1 MSFSLLPNE
10 LVLVILASIP
20 PSGIEAFTLI
30 DTRCHALSPRAHR
43 APQAQTPRRLPC
55 TPFPPLSYPKKA
67 TKDLI
72 EKGLV
77 EKGML
82 PNLEYLQLNG
92 DLHWLRAQTPE
103 VAAEHDGWP
112 RGRAASPETVRKLM
126 ADSQSLG
133 LTLPAG
139 FATFIGSQALIERL
153 HLGGNT
159 IELGELFQ
167 CTLQQ
172 DGGKGGHVVR
182 FMCDQQ
188 GCGYWGLYMDT
199 AGHSCVVHAESW
211 DDFFCGCCEAGR
223 YAAYAHP
230 PVAHE
235 AIVEAAASLRFV
247 CVDAEWE
254 EWMAN
259 MYFDGWIWGALWAER
274 EVVGWDLEY
283 VRHFE
288 RQKDTVFGGGH
299 EKADR
304 FE

>member
-20 PSGIEAFTLI
+20 PSGIEAFALI
-30 DTRCHALSPRAHR
+30 DTRCHALS
-43 APQAQTPRRLPC
+43 LPAL
-55 TPFPPLSYPKKA
+55 TVHLKHKHHAAAMHARFLHYPTRKSY
-67 TKDLI
+67 KDLI

-112 RGRAASPETVRKLM
+112 RGRAAN
-126 ADSQSLG
+126 SQSLG

-159 IELGELFQ
+159 IELGELFK

-199 AGHSCVVHAESW
+199 AGHSCVVHTESW

>member
-10 LVLVILASIP
+10 LVFLILASIP
-20 PSGIEAFTLI
+20 PSSIEAFTLI
-30 DTRCHALSPRAHR
+30 DTRCHALS
-43 APQAQTPRRLPC
+43 LPAL
-55 TPFPPLSYPKKA
+55 TVHLKHKHHAAAMHARFLHYPTRKSY
-67 TKDLI
+67 KDLI

-77 EKGML
+77 ETGML

-92 DLHWLRAQTPE
+92 DLHWLRAQIPE
-103 VAAEHDGWP
+103 IAAEHLWE
-112 RGRAASPETVRKLM
+112 RGRAASPEAVRKLILD
-126 ADSQSLG
+126 AGRLG

-159 IELGELFQ
+159 IALGELFK
-167 CTLQQ
+167 CTLEQ

-199 AGHSCVVHAESW
+199 AGHSCVVHAKDWS
-211 DDFFCGCCEAGR
+211 DFSCGCCVVE
-223 YAAYAHP
+223 YTHP
-230 PVAHE
+230 PVVHE
-235 AIVEAAASLRFV
+235 AIVEADAKLRFV

-288 RQKDTVFGGGH
+288 RQKDTV
-299 EKADR
+299 
-304 FE
+304 